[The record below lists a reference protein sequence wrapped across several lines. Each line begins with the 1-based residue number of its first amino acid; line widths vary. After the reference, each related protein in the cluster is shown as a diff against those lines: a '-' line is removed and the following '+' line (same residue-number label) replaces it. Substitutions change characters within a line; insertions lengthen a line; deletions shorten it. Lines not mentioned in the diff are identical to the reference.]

1 MREHTLT
8 CGREQQLVATL
19 TWPVREDQ
27 RPATVVVLTNSG
39 VIPRSGPQRINV
51 QLARRLATLGLASIR
66 FDMSGLG
73 DSRRASGQKPML
85 EQWTAD
91 TRDVMD
97 VAQTRFGCDRFVM
110 VGFCSGAEV
119 AHLAALEDPRL
130 HGAVLW
136 DLYAYPTPESRL
148 RALLYR
154 LQRAGVSGLVRK
166 LSRIVRSAEAPP
178 ASARAATP
186 AGQSADAGKVP
197 PAAEYARRLRT
208 LSERGV
214 RLLVMY
220 SGGEP
225 QWYNHADQ
233 FRKMFGPHTVPPAV
247 QCDWLQMSDHLLT
260 RRASREAFIS
270 RVTAFIEQGG
280 FRHP

>member
-1 MREHTLT
+1 MT

-19 TWPVREDQ
+19 TWPVSEDQ

-91 TRDVMD
+91 ARDVMD
-97 VAQTRFGCDRFVM
+97 VAQARFGCDRFVM

-119 AHLAALEDPRL
+119 AHLAALEDARL
-130 HGAVLW
+130 QGAVLW

-154 LQRAGVSGLVRK
+154 LQRAGVSGVVRK
-166 LSRIVRSAEAPP
+166 LTRIVRSAEAQAP
-178 ASARAATP
+178 SARAATP

-197 PAAEYARRLRT
+197 PVAEYARRLRS

-225 QWYNHADQ
+225 QWYNHAGQ
-233 FRKMFGPHTVPPAV
+233 FRKMFGPHPVPPAV
-247 QCDWLQMSDHLLT
+247 ESQWLQMSDHLLT
-260 RRASREAFIS
+260 RRASREAFIE
-270 RVTAFIEQGG
+270 RVIAFIEQGG
-280 FRHP
+280 FHRS